1 MMTTALI
8 ILLFYNIDD
17 KGRAAST
24 LARTEGSTDHSITV
38 ITMLCNQLTQVSN
51 DSHNFINVENTRIK

>member
-8 ILLFYNIDD
+8 ILLFYNKDD
-17 KGRAAST
+17 KGRTASM
-24 LARTEGSTDHSITV
+24 LAQTEGSTDHSITV
-38 ITMLCNQLTQVSN
+38 ITMLRNQLMQVSN